1 MAIPKII
8 NYCWFGYGKKSKM
21 VKRCIS
27 SWRKFA
33 PDYKIVEWNE
43 NNFDIKINKYV
54 KEAYENRKW
63 AFVSD
68 YARLWI
74 IYNNGGIYFDTD
86 VELIKPIDEE
96 ILNYKGFYC
105 MENDKIATG
114 LGFGAE
120 KEDKIVKK
128 LLDSYNNINIKFDN
142 ETTCVR
148 LNEPI
153 FESEFKA
160 INKEKINIQ
169 NNYIILPTE
178 YFCPLNYI
186 TGEMEITKNTIG
198 IHWYNA
204 SWYTKKE
211 KAGKRIKQIKRK
223 IIGNENFEKI
233 KKIKNRK

>member
-1 MAIPKII
+1 
-8 NYCWFGYGKKSKM
+8 M

-105 MENDKIATG
+105 
-114 LGFGAE
+114 L
-120 KEDKIVKK
+120 
-128 LLDSYNNINIKFDN
+128 
-142 ETTCVR
+142 C
-148 LNEPI
+148 
-153 FESEFKA
+153 
-160 INKEKINIQ
+160 
-169 NNYIILPTE
+169 
-178 YFCPLNYI
+178 YF
-186 TGEMEITKNTIG
+186 T
-198 IHWYNA
+198 
-204 SWYTKKE
+204 
-211 KAGKRIKQIKRK
+211 KRIKRYLK
-223 IIGNENFEKI
+223 IME
-233 KKIKNRK
+233 